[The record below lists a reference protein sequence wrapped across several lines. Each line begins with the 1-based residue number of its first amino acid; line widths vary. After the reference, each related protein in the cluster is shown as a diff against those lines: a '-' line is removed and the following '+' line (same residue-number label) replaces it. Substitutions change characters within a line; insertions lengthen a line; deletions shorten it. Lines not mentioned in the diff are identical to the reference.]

1 MTFWGAPVC
10 IWTSVLVRELIQ
22 FGTFE
27 SGAQDVFNKMWPSL
41 SKSSAAGE
49 EDQCVSSMTER
60 DSTEKMGQLRPQG
73 PSGVSQTAYSAAIT
87 EEGVRCPLC
96 SPCPSP
102 KYHFL
107 CTESWDLPS
116 FSYATVCL
124 KRPARLKWL
133 DTDNTTVSLYFTVL
147 SHKGPNITDQ

>member
-1 MTFWGAPVC
+1 MWALKDKAQETALCPSPHTYEAGFSSYSAEG
-10 IWTSVLVRELIQ
+10 LLQ
-22 FGTFE
+22 
-27 SGAQDVFNKMWPSL
+27 AQDVFNKIWPSL
-41 SKSSAAGE
+41 SRSSAAGE

-60 DSTEKMGQLRPQG
+60 DSTEKMDQLRPQG

-124 KRPARLKWL
+124 KRPARLK
-133 DTDNTTVSLYFTVL
+133 
-147 SHKGPNITDQ
+147 